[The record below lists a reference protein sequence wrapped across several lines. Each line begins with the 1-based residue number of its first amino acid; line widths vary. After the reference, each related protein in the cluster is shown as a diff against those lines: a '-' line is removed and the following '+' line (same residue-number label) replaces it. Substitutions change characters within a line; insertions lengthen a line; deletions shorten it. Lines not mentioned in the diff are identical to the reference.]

1 MAGCLFWRAAL
12 SADIGWGNRV
22 SMRIPH
28 HHAAPYGLSMVF
40 PTIPMT
46 SKIATRANIT
56 AASFAPIGHAFANSA
71 MGIWRVVVA
80 IKHRRELAHLADFD
94 ERMLADI
101 GVTRTDLRDAYSEP
115 LWRDP
120 SSMLARRAGGGRKER

>member
-1 MAGCLFWRAAL
+1 
-12 SADIGWGNRV
+12 
-22 SMRIPH
+22 
-28 HHAAPYGLSMVF
+28 
-40 PTIPMT
+40 
-46 SKIATRANIT
+46 
-56 AASFAPIGHAFANSA
+56 

-101 GVTRTDLRDAYSEP
+101 GVTRTDLREAYSEP

-120 SSMLARRAGGGRKER
+120 TSMLARRAGGGHRGQRPDRSERKDAEH